1 MVPKKP
7 SRGGAGS
14 KSVRQGSSQT
24 DIQQLQR
31 DLQKY
36 KDLFEN
42 APIGIVQTTL
52 DGRLLDANPA
62 IANMLGYDS
71 PREYINAI
79 QNIAEDLYV
88 DPTRRQKLID
98 LSLKQNQLLNFKN
111 QFRCK
116 NGNIVTCRL
125 NLRTAR
131 DANGEVSY
139 LESFIEDI
147 TEQEKTAEALE
158 ESEALYRGIFENT
171 GAGTIIIEADT
182 TISFANSGFEKLTG
196 YSKAEIEGQMKWP
209 TIVADPAD
217 LEMMLRYHRQRRRG
231 DERVPIE
238 YEFKVLNKGG
248 KTMHVFLRVDMIPGT
263 TRSVAS
269 LIDITSLKEVE
280 RSFRESESKLSGV
293 LEAFEGFV
301 YICSQNYRISY
312 MNRTLKEF
320 IGRDGT
326 GRLCYEE
333 IYGLR
338 EPCTWCSHQK
348 VFDGESIKIEFQ
360 NPRNGRWCYAVN
372 TPIFADDHAVARN
385 QTVIIDIHER
395 KIAEDAIREQ
405 ERHLKKENRRLRTTI
420 QDRYKFGGIVGKSL
434 AMQKV
439 YELILRAAATDAN
452 VIIYGE
458 SGTGK
463 ELVAKAIHDMS
474 DRGPHAFAPVNCG
487 AIPRQLVESEFFG
500 YKKGAFTGAL
510 TDKPGYLDQAEKGS
524 LFLDE
529 LGEIQTDM
537 QVKLLRVLGGG
548 GFTPVGSVDVKHPDI
563 RIIAATNRNVRKLLE
578 EGKMRED
585 FFYRIHIIPIQLPP
599 LRERREDIP
608 LLAEHFLKMY
618 RPSDRD
624 IPLTGNVMDALLAYD
639 WPGNVRELENSIQRL
654 VNLGYLD
661 FLESSAG
668 AIANPSASTEQKGPH
683 YYEQTLRQ
691 AVSSFE
697 KRYISRVLEELKW
710 NRTRAA
716 KKLGI
721 ERKTLYLKM
730 KNMGLQDAV
739 KASH

>member
-1 MVPKKP
+1 MISEKQKP
-7 SRGGAGS
+7 DYDDPEKGS
-14 KSVRQGSSQT
+14 HSSSQS
-24 DIQQLQR
+24 DIQQLRR
-31 DLQKY
+31 DLKKY

-62 IANMLGYDS
+62 IASILGYDS
-71 PREYINAI
+71 PSEYIDAI
-79 QNIAEDLYV
+79 QNIAEDMYV
-88 DPTRRQKLID
+88 DPARRQTLID

-116 NGNIVTCRL
+116 DGRIITCRL
-125 NLRTAR
+125 NIRTAR
-131 DANGEVSY
+131 GADGNVSY
-139 LESFIEDI
+139 LESFIEDL
-147 TEQEKTAEALE
+147 TGQEKTAEALE

-171 GAGTIIIEADT
+171 GAGTIIIEEDT

-196 YSKAEIEGQMKWP
+196 YSKAETEGQMKWP

-217 LEMMLRYHRQRRRG
+217 LEMMLRYHRERRQG
-231 DERVPIE
+231 DEQVPIE
-238 YEFKVLNKGG
+238 YEFKALNKSGE
-248 KTMHVFLRVDMIPGT
+248 KRHVFIRVDMIPGT

-269 LIDITSLKEVE
+269 LIDITSLKEAE
-280 RSFRESESKLSGV
+280 QSFRESESKLSGV

-301 YICSQNYRISY
+301 YICSQDYRISY
-312 MNRTLKEF
+312 MNRTLKDF

-326 GRLCYEE
+326 GSVCYEE
-333 IYGLR
+333 IYGLNK
-338 EPCTWCSHQK
+338 PCDWCAHQRL
-348 VFDGESIKIEFQ
+348 FEGESVKIEFQ
-360 NPRNGRWCYAVN
+360 NPRNGRWSYAVN
-372 TPIFADDHAVARN
+372 TPIFTDDHSVATK

-405 ERHLKKENRRLRTTI
+405 ERHLKKENVRLRTTI
-420 QDRYKFGGIVGKSL
+420 QDRYKFGGIVGKSS

-474 DRGPHAFAPVNCG
+474 DRGPNTFVPVNCG

-510 TDKPGYLDQAEKGS
+510 ADKPGYLDQAEKGS

-537 QVKLLRVLGGG
+537 QVKLLRVLGGSG
-548 GFTPVGSVDVKHPDI
+548 YTPVGSVNVTHPDI

-578 EGKMRED
+578 QGKMRED

-599 LRERREDIP
+599 LRERKEDIP
-608 LLAEHFLKMY
+608 LLAEHFLKKY
-618 RPSDRD
+618 QQPEPD
-624 IPLTGNVMDALLAYD
+624 IPLTGHVMDALLGYD

-654 VNLGYLD
+654 INLGYLD
-661 FLESSAG
+661 FLETSAG
-668 AIANPSASTEQKGPH
+668 QAASPSTLLGQKDPRQ
-683 YYEQTLRQ
+683 YDQPLRQ
-691 AVSSFE
+691 AVGSFE
-697 KRYISRVLEELKW
+697 KRYISKVLDRYKW

-730 KNMGLQDAV
+730 KSLGLQDSV
-739 KASH
+739 